1 MSELTRALDHG
12 IQSAGTFLEVCTGR
26 LPVRVVS
33 CVTARS
39 LQTNSALL
47 ANTLALDKL
56 NEHDGVEVR
65 APVLERRRCSPLR
78 ARARFAHRL
87 GLAPGAWELELLRQL
102 AFPPPCHSR

>member
-12 IQSAGTFLEVCTGR
+12 IQSAGTFLEVCTAR

-65 APVLERRRCSPLR
+65 AAVLLKTVGAAQHVRCSV
-78 ARARFAHRL
+78 H
-87 GLAPGAWELELLRQL
+87 
-102 AFPPPCHSR
+102 